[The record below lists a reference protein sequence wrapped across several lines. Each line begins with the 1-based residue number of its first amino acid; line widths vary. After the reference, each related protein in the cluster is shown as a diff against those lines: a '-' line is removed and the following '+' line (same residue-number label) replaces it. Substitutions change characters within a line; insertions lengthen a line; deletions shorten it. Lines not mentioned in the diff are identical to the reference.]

1 MPWETLTKFIERGI
15 AAGISRDR
23 LAEALGEAGWEPAQV
38 RQALDAYAEAALP
51 VAVPR
56 PAIAATAR
64 ELFLY
69 LMVFSSL
76 YMAVFGLGTIL
87 YQLINLAI
95 PDPADRFYFSLLSD
109 TEGRLRSGIAT
120 VAVFLPAYLLLD
132 RRIAAL
138 GRADPGQRG
147 SSVRRKLTY
156 LTLYLTAIVLLSD
169 ASYFVSSWL
178 GGELGKRVV
187 LKCLVVAGLGVLVLG
202 RYLEEMTA
210 DERLAAGLAPMVR
223 QATLAIMVLASLG
236 AVVTA
241 YRNVDSPGSERR
253 QQADRTREAALD
265 QIDSAIVRYFHA
277 YRKLPD
283 SLDQLGRIQHV
294 RFPRDPETGR
304 AYRYQQRGANKYEL
318 CSSFHTTRTAEDLMN
333 ESPYQVTET
342 SSTFAEHPA
351 GSYCFAKEVAIPA
364 SFDRSIPAAAHA
376 VPVGE

>member
-1 MPWETLTKFIERGI
+1 MPWKTLTTFVERAI
-15 AAGISRDR
+15 AAGTDR
-23 LAEALGEAGWEPAQV
+23 ERIAQALDQAGWDPAQV
-38 RQALDAYAEAALP
+38 RLALDAYAEADLP

-69 LMVFSSL
+69 LMVFSCL

-87 YQLINLAI
+87 YQLINLAL
-95 PDPADRFYFSLLSD
+95 PDPADRFYYALLSD

-120 VAVFLPAYLLLD
+120 LAVFLPAYLLLD
-132 RRIAAL
+132 RKIAAL
-138 GRADPGQRG
+138 GRVDPGQRG
-147 SSVRRKLTY
+147 SGVRRKLTY

-169 ASYFVSSWL
+169 ASYLVSSWL
-178 GGELGKRVV
+178 GGELGRRVL

-202 RYLEEMTA
+202 RYLEEMSA
-210 DERLAAGLAPMVR
+210 DEHLRAGLAPRVR
-223 QATLAIMVLASLG
+223 QITLAIFVVASLT
-236 AVVTA
+236 AMVAA

-253 QQADRTREAALD
+253 QQADRTREAALE
-265 QIDSAIVRYFHA
+265 QIDGSIVRYFRA

-304 AYRYQQRGANKYEL
+304 PYPYRKRGANSYEL
-318 CSSFHTTRTAEDLMN
+318 CTRFNVARTAEDLMN
-333 ESPYQVTET
+333 ESPYVIAET

-351 GSYCFAKEVAIPA
+351 GNHCFVKEVMEPSSLSRQIGAE
-364 SFDRSIPAAAHA
+364 A
-376 VPVGE
+376 VPVAE